1 MVRQAYNS
9 IVAERVVVARGMQE
23 RGVTTRAALLEA
35 AFECLVELGYGAT
48 STTEVAR
55 RAGVSRG
62 AQLHHFPTKA
72 ELLSAAVDSLF
83 ERRNAEFRK
92 TFANFDPGV
101 DQIDEAIDLLWSMFQ
116 GPTFVAWAELWM
128 AARTDPELADK
139 VVKIGDRFDRQ
150 SLDTFIELTSSEEG
164 SDPDFLRLSLG
175 FMYSLMSGM
184 AMDILVPHQL
194 LASPEEL
201 IDALK
206 LIARTFSPGPAPIQE
221 VSP

>member
-1 MVRQAYNS
+1 
-9 IVAERVVVARGMQE
+9 MQE

-35 AFECLVELGYGAT
+35 ALECLVELGYGGT

-92 TFANFDPGV
+92 AFANLDAGA
-101 DQIDEAIDLLWSMFQ
+101 DQTDEAIDLLWSMFH

-139 VVKIGDRFDRQ
+139 VVEIGDRFDRQ
-150 SLDTFIELTSSEEG
+150 SLDTWNELSST
-164 SDPDFLRLSLG
+164 SDPGFARISLA
-175 FMYSLMSGM
+175 FVYSLMNGM
-184 AMDILVPHQL
+184 AMESLVHHQH
-194 LASPEEL
+194 LAAPEEL
-201 IDALK
+201 IDTLK
-206 LIARTFSPGPAPIQE
+206 LIARAFGSGSPPNPE

>member
-1 MVRQAYNS
+1 MVRRLFNYL
-9 IVAERVVVARGMQE
+9 VVEKVVVARGMQE

-35 AFECLVELGYGAT
+35 ALECLVELGYGAT

-92 TFANFDPGV
+92 TFANFDPGA
-101 DQIDEAIDLLWSMFQ
+101 DQTDEAIDLLWSMFQ

-139 VVKIGDRFDRQ
+139 VVEIGDRFDRQ
-150 SLDTFIELTSSEEG
+150 SLDTWIELSSA
-164 SDPDFLRLSLG
+164 SDPGFERLSLA
-175 FMYSLMSGM
+175 FVYSLMNGM
-184 AMDILVPHQL
+184 AMDVLVPHQQ

-201 IDALK
+201 INALK
-206 LIARTFSPGPAPIQE
+206 LIARAFNSEPPPIPE

>member
-1 MVRQAYNS
+1 MQG
-9 IVAERVVVARGMQE
+9 RGI
-23 RGVTTRAALLEA
+23 TTRAALLESA
-35 AFECLVELGYGAT
+35 LECLVELGYGAT

-92 TFANFDPGV
+92 AFANFDPGV
-101 DQIDEAIDLLWSMFQ
+101 DQTDEAIDLLWSMFR

-128 AARTDPELADK
+128 AARTDPELAEK
-139 VVKIGDRFDRQ
+139 VVEVGDRFDRQ
-150 SLDTFIELTSSEEG
+150 SLDTWIELSSAAEG
-164 SDPDFLRLSLG
+164 SDTGFQRLSLG
-175 FMYSLMSGM
+175 FMYSLMCGM
-184 AMDILVPHQL
+184 AMDVLVPHQL
-194 LASPEEL
+194 LASSEEL

-206 LIARTFSPGPAPIQE
+206 LIARAFSPGPPPIQE